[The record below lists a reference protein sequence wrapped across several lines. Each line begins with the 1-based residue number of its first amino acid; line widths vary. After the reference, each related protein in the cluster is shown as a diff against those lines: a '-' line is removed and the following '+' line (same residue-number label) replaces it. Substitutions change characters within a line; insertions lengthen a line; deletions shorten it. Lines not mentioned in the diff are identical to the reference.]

1 MSNLKK
7 INLILIL
14 LISPIIACG
23 DSNVTK
29 TTENNVQLNQTNT
42 QSINSSKQIPDPKPT
57 PAPAPAPAQS
67 SNSNAIPQSKES
79 KPSVPSTSNS
89 KTSPDSKHSPGPKT
103 VNSTPPAYIPPV
115 SSPSSGIVSTPKTP
129 TPSKAPI
136 KGSGPNIV
144 TPSPAPNIS
153 SPNDLTKFISNAIQ
167 TAMISGTLNNLDP
180 KELCTSAPDFSKS
193 MCIQKT
199 TSDIQMATQMINSS
213 NKSATHQAP
222 PNQVQKG
229 DKSSIDMNS
238 ENPCAN
244 VPAVARDEC
253 LKGIAQAKKDN
264 EGSGGETKDFW
275 DKLKY
280 ADNFDPSNPLKI
292 AKFNFT
298 EIEKFSK
305 ISKIRSGVGH
315 NYTPSTDEYDPTNKN
330 CKSMKHYLIPVG
342 VPNSSD
348 LYAKTPHTFKWMSIK
363 YFSPVDGY
371 IIGVSYKENPY
382 GTESNF
388 KIVSKNNPGYYFG
401 YFHVALLDGLKEGS
415 EVKAGQQIGTFG
427 DENTWGEIAV
437 EVQVKNGKT
446 YAPSFLEVS
455 SEEVFKQFK
464 NKGVNSFSDVIITRE
479 YRDANPLACDNTDA
493 GWFIGSGRSGVSDR
507 NFERWQFES
516 TDNWFFF
523 K

>member
-1 MSNLKK
+1 MSNFKK

-23 DSNVTK
+23 DNNTTK
-29 TTENNVQLNQTNT
+29 TTENNIQLSQTDS
-42 QSINSSKQIPDPKPT
+42 QSINSSKPVPEPKP
-57 PAPAPAPAQS
+57 APS
-67 SNSNAIPQSKES
+67 IKSNPVPKSDET
-79 KPSVPSTSNS
+79 KPLLPSTSNS
-89 KTSPDSKHSPGPKT
+89 KTKSDSKDSTDPKT
-103 VNSTPPAYIPPV
+103 VNSIPPV
-115 SSPSSGIVSTPKTP
+115 SPPPIVPTPKTSIP
-129 TPSKAPI
+129 PKAPI
-136 KGSGPNIV
+136 ASSKPNIV

-153 SPNDLTKFISNAIQ
+153 SPDDLTKFISNAIQ
-167 TAMISGTLNNLDP
+167 SAMISGTLEKLDP
-180 KELCTSAPDFSKS
+180 KELCSNAPDFSKN

-213 NKSATHQAP
+213 NKSTTHQAP
-222 PNQVQKG
+222 PNQIQKG
-229 DKSSIDMNS
+229 DKSSVDMNS
-238 ENPCAN
+238 KNPCAN

-280 ADNFDPSNPLKI
+280 ADSFDPYNPLKI

-348 LYAKTPHTFKWMSIK
+348 LYAKTPHTFEWMSIK

-455 SEEVFKQFK
+455 SEEVFKQFE
-464 NKGVNSFSDVIITRE
+464 NKGVNSFSDVIIPRE

-516 TDNWFFF
+516 GDNWFFF
-523 K
+523 KN

>member
-1 MSNLKK
+1 MTNLKK

-14 LISPIIACG
+14 FILLIIACG
-23 DSNVTK
+23 DSNTTK
-29 TTENNVQLNQTNT
+29 TTENNIQLMKTDSQDA
-42 QSINSSKQIPDPKPT
+42 NSSISVPDPR
-57 PAPAPAPAQS
+57 
-67 SNSNAIPQSKES
+67 
-79 KPSVPSTSNS
+79 
-89 KTSPDSKHSPGPKT
+89 
-103 VNSTPPAYIPPV
+103 
-115 SSPSSGIVSTPKTP
+115 P
-129 TPSKAPI
+129 TPSSESNPI
-136 KGSGPNIV
+136 TKSDNPKPNPALPSKSKSESKHYPTPNIV
-144 TPSPAPNIS
+144 TPPPAPNIVTPTPVPNIVTPPPVPNIVTPPPASNIVTPPPASNIVTPPPAPNIS
-153 SPNDLTKFISNAIQ
+153 SPDDLTKFISNAIQ
-167 TAMISGTLNNLDP
+167 TAMISGTLENLDP
-180 KELCTSAPDFSKS
+180 KQLCSSAPDFSKS

-199 TSDIQMATQMINSS
+199 TSDIQMAAQMINSS
-213 NKSATHQAP
+213 NKSTTHQAP
-222 PNQVQKG
+222 TSQIQKG

-348 LYAKTPHTFKWMSIK
+348 LYAKTPHTFEWMSIK

-464 NKGVNSFSDVIITRE
+464 NKGVNSFSDVIIPRE

>member
-1 MSNLKK
+1 MSNFKK

-23 DSNVTK
+23 DNNTTK
-29 TTENNVQLNQTNT
+29 TTENNVQLSQIDT
-42 QSINSSKQIPDPKPT
+42 QNINSSKPVPEPKPT
-57 PAPAPAPAQS
+57 PSLKSNPAPKS
-67 SNSNAIPQSKES
+67 DET
-79 KPSVPSTSNS
+79 KPVLPSTSNS
-89 KTSPDSKHSPGPKT
+89 KTKSDSKDSTDPKT
-103 VNSTPPAYIPPV
+103 VNSIPPV
-115 SSPSSGIVSTPKTP
+115 SPPPIVSTPKTSIP
-129 TPSKAPI
+129 PKAPI
-136 KGSGPNIV
+136 ASSKPNIV

-153 SPNDLTKFISNAIQ
+153 SPDDLTKFISNSIQ
-167 TAMISGTLNNLDP
+167 SAMISGTLDKLDP
-180 KELCTSAPDFSKS
+180 KELCSSAPDFSKN

-213 NKSATHQAP
+213 NKSTTHQAP
-222 PNQVQKG
+222 PNQIQKG
-229 DKSSIDMNS
+229 DKSSVDMNS
-238 ENPCAN
+238 KNPCAN

-264 EGSGGETKDFW
+264 QGSGGETKDFW

-280 ADNFDPSNPLKI
+280 ADSFDPYNPLKI

-348 LYAKTPHTFKWMSIK
+348 LYAKTPHTFEWMSIK

-464 NKGVNSFSDVIITRE
+464 NKGVNSFSDVIIPRE

-516 TDNWFFF
+516 GDNWFFF
-523 K
+523 KN

>member
-1 MSNLKK
+1 MSNFKK

-23 DSNVTK
+23 DSNATK
-29 TTENNVQLNQTNT
+29 TIENNVQLNQTNT
-42 QSINSSKQIPDPKPT
+42 QSINSSKQIPDSKSTAAPAPSPKSNPIPKKNEPKPT
-57 PAPAPAPAQS
+57 
-67 SNSNAIPQSKES
+67 
-79 KPSVPSTSNS
+79 VTSTSNT
-89 KTSPDSKHSPGPKT
+89 KTNTDSKYSSDPKT
-103 VNSTPPAYIPPV
+103 VNSTTPVNISPV
-115 SSPSSGIVSTPKTP
+115 SPPPIVSTPKTP
-129 TPSKAPI
+129 NNSKAPI
-136 KGSGPNIV
+136 KDSEPKIV
-144 TPSPAPNIS
+144 IPSPAPNIS
-153 SPNDLTKFISNAIQ
+153 SPDDLTKIISNAIQ
-167 TAMISGTLNNLDP
+167 SAMISGTLEKLDP
-180 KELCTSAPDFSKS
+180 KKLCSSAPDLSKN

-199 TSDIQMATQMINSS
+199 ISDIQMATQMSSIS
-213 NKSATHQAP
+213 NKSNTHQVP
-222 PNQVQKG
+222 STQIQKG
-229 DKSSIDMNS
+229 DKSRIDMNS

-264 EGSGGETKDFW
+264 AGSGGETKDFW

-280 ADNFDPSNPLKI
+280 ADSFDPSNPLKI

-348 LYAKTPHTFKWMSIK
+348 LYAKTPHTFEWMSIK

-371 IIGVSYKENPY
+371 IIGVTYKENPY

-401 YFHVALLDGLKEGS
+401 YFHVSLLDGLKEGS

-455 SEEVFKQFK
+455 SEEVFKQYQ
-464 NKGVNSFSDVIITRE
+464 NKGVNSFSDVIISRE

-493 GWFIGSGRSGVSDR
+493 GWFFGSGRSGVSDR